1 MQVGKAEIVI
11 LSLYLVRCMLSKL
24 RVVTLIGVSAVSKQ
38 WSLLMA
44 GDDNEMFM
52 TRSLDVM
59 PKTTEQ
65 HLIACS
71 DKSVAYVTNNKRLCS
86 TFCTVEA
93 NYWQTRSI
101 VRPLCDS
108 RATCYA
114 NNHKAHQ
121 GVQTVQRTGTHWH
134 PESLKKQ
141 FCRSTDGR
149 SLSVSWARL
158 SSLPQTPEL
167 ALQPATN
174 MIPRRD
180 ETCTDFITCM
190 HLLHWQWQGD
200 INKDYQS

>member
-1 MQVGKAEIVI
+1 
-11 LSLYLVRCMLSKL
+11 MLSKL
-24 RVVTLIGVSAVSKQ
+24 WFVTLISIIELVVSSGVCWWQETTTKCLWQEVST
-38 WSLLMA
+38 L
-44 GDDNEMFM
+44 
-52 TRSLDVM
+52 RH
-59 PKTTEQ
+59 KTTEQ

-108 RATCYA
+108 KATCYA

-174 MIPRRD
+174 MIPRTD
-180 ETCTDFITCM
+180 ETCTDFIIYCT
-190 HLLHWQWQGD
+190 D
-200 INKDYQS
+200 SDKVISTKIINHNT